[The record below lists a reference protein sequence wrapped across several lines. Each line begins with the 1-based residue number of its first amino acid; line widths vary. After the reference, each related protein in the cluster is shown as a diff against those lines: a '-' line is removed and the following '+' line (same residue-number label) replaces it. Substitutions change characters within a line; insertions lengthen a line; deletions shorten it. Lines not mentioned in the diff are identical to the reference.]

1 MDSVGSSPN
10 QQITTPAG
18 SSPSNKDESEL
29 CNPSYPVTSPDS
41 SSRKIFPRVPTPAV
55 TRELLD
61 QEVHGL
67 RFQRFNQNQWST
79 VNMTEKV
86 YKSLVQL
93 SETSENSED
102 IIISTIQR
110 AIDEGRRGDEHVG
123 DAQSEAE
130 YIAVESAQCHD
141 QGSKSKGKQ
150 PVRPK
155 VHLEDAPVPKRSIL
169 HHNHKKRNAGEQR
182 VRIEE
187 PPKVDDD
194 SMESTLCR
202 EEGCKGKQPDHSNY
216 TLRRPDSV
224 HGRSGYR
231 PRGKTL
237 RRTYTGRTYTWRM
250 EYVGSPAR
258 CKKERCCKRQ

>member
-1 MDSVGSSPN
+1 MAE
-10 QQITTPAG
+10 I
-18 SSPSNKDESEL
+18 
-29 CNPSYPVTSPDS
+29 
-41 SSRKIFPRVPTPAV
+41 
-55 TRELLD
+55 
-61 QEVHGL
+61 
-67 RFQRFNQNQWST
+67 
-79 VNMTEKV
+79 V

-93 SETSENSED
+93 SETSEDSED

-155 VHLEDAPVPKRSIL
+155 VHLEDAPVPERSIL
-169 HHNHKKRNAGEQR
+169 HHNHKKHNAGEQR

-202 EEGCKGKQPDHSNY
+202 EEGCKGK
-216 TLRRPDSV
+216 
-224 HGRSGYR
+224 
-231 PRGKTL
+231 
-237 RRTYTGRTYTWRM
+237 
-250 EYVGSPAR
+250 
-258 CKKERCCKRQ
+258 